1 MTKPTSKQLAAL
13 GAAFEAFARRY
24 KLAEALSSEKPLNE
38 LDKQAL
44 FYVADHPG
52 CGPSDIARFL
62 TVPNTTISSATDRL
76 VARGLLKRKRP
87 PDDRRAVAL
96 HLRRPAPR
104 RRLRRGASRA
114 VSPHAGTAVGR
125 RARQPHRHD
134 HENSISRRL
143 NNTNFVISSG

>member
-87 PDDRRAVAL
+87 PGDRRAVAL
-96 HLRRPAPR
+96 HLTEEGQRRVDAFVAAHRALYR
-104 RRLRRGASRA
+104 RMLEPLSAAERDSLIGMITKI
-114 VSPHAGTAVGR
+114 VS
-125 RARQPHRHD
+125 
-134 HENSISRRL
+134 HED
-143 NNTNFVISSG
+143 